1 MSNKEGINIM
11 PAEKKQEIRESNN
24 KFYEKIHKGMLVK
37 GRVRSIRPYG
47 AFIEL
52 QRGIVGLLHIEDIS
66 VCRIKSPADMLKV
79 GDIIVTKVKSY
90 DKDTGKIS
98 LNYKDLLGTWEE
110 NVKEFEEKTVV
121 KGIVRNR
128 EKFGIFIE
136 LKPNLVGLAEDK
148 KLSVSYGDVVNV
160 YIKKILP
167 ETKKIKLVILD

>member
-1 MSNKEGINIM
+1 M
-11 PAEKKQEIRESNN
+11 PNQTKQEIREEN
-24 KFYEKIHKGMLVK
+24 KRFYEQLHKGMLVK
-37 GRVRSIRPYG
+37 GKVKNIQPYG

-52 QRGIVGLLHIEDIS
+52 QKGIVGLLHIEDIS
-66 VCRIKSPADMLKV
+66 VCRIQSPADVFKI
-79 GDIIVTKVKSY
+79 GDVVVTKVKSY
-90 DKDTGKIS
+90 DKDTGRIS

-110 NVKEFEEKTVV
+110 NIKEIEEKTIV

-128 EKFGIFIE
+128 EKFGVFIE

-160 YIKKILP
+160 YIKKISP

>member
-1 MSNKEGINIM
+1 M
-11 PAEKKQEIRESNN
+11 PKQEINEQN
-24 KFYEKIHKGMLVK
+24 KAFYEKLHKGMIVK
-37 GRVRSIRPYG
+37 GRVKNIQPYG

-52 QRGIVGLLHIEDIS
+52 QKGIVGLLHIEDIS
-66 VCRIKSPADMLKV
+66 VCRLKSPADVMKI
-79 GDIIVTKVKSY
+79 GDIIVTKIKSY
-90 DKDTGKIS
+90 DKDTGRIS

-110 NVKEFEEKTVV
+110 NVKDLQEKSVV

-148 KLSVSYGDVVNV
+148 RQNVSYGEEVKVL
-160 YIKKILP
+160 IKKISP

>member
-1 MSNKEGINIM
+1 M
-11 PAEKKQEIRESNN
+11 PNLTKQEIKEKN
-24 KFYEKIHKGMLVK
+24 KRFYEQLHKGMLVK
-37 GRVRSIRPYG
+37 GRVKNIQPYG

-52 QRGIVGLLHIEDIS
+52 QKGIVGLLHIEDVS
-66 VCRIKSPADMLKV
+66 VCRIRTPADVMKV

-90 DKDTGKIS
+90 DKNTGRIS

-110 NVKEFEEKTVV
+110 NVKDLEEKTTV

-128 EKFGIFIE
+128 EKFGVFIE

-148 KLSVSYGDVVNV
+148 EQTVSYGDVVEV
-160 YIKKILP
+160 YIKKISP

>member
-1 MSNKEGINIM
+1 M
-11 PAEKKQEIRESNN
+11 PNLTKQEIKEQN
-24 KFYEKIHKGMLVK
+24 KRFYEQLHKGMLVK
-37 GRVRSIRPYG
+37 GRVRNIQPYG

-52 QRGIVGLLHIEDIS
+52 QKGIVGLLHIEDIS
-66 VCRIKSPADMLKV
+66 VCRIRTPADVMKV

-90 DKDTGKIS
+90 DKNTGRIS

-110 NVKEFEEKTVV
+110 NVKDLEEKTTV

-128 EKFGIFIE
+128 EKFGVFIE

-148 KLSVSYGDVVNV
+148 EQIVSYGDVVEV
-160 YIKKILP
+160 YIKKISP